1 MDDDRLIE
9 LTEDL
14 HPELRPQLGDHELSW
29 LKEIIASFYTGN

>member
-14 HPELRPQLGDHELSW
+14 HPELRPQLVIMSCRDW
-29 LKEIIASFYTGN
+29 KK